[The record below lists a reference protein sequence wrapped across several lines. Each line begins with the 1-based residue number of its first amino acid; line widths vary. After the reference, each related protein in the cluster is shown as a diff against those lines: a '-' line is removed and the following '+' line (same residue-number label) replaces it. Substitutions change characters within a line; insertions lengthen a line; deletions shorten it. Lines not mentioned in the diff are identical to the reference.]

1 MDGGPPKRPQQ
12 TFLYPNTRCV
22 AQHGPPLPNQRR
34 IVALKRLN
42 AWFAAPVFPGEEE
55 RTNRAAFLNAI
66 LYCVILLGGF
76 GAAAILLSGRGGLD
90 TVIFTG
96 VTAVVAVFC
105 LWLLR
110 RGQIF
115 ASSLIILIVLWGLF
129 TVIVALAGGVQIA
142 TFGCFGVLSLIGGF
156 LFGYRGIIASVAAAL
171 LTGIGLYLAE
181 VTGLL
186 PSIQIDALTSL
197 IVYSVIFVFQ
207 GLLLYYGLRAL
218 DIMMGRWRQELLE
231 RRRMEEALRNSEERF
246 RRVIEALP
254 VGITLFALNDEDK
267 LVLRMSNPA
276 AVLDLPDYPAPQIGE
291 SIDHL
296 LNNIVDAKGLEQ
308 IYAIAGGSEPVT
320 TEWLQME
327 GGKVGMAVEAHL
339 FSAGPRSLA
348 IAYVD
353 ITRFK
358 QSEQER
364 ENLIRELEAKNAEL
378 ERFTY
383 PVSHDLKSPLITIR
397 GFLGFIARD
406 AQSGN
411 IERLNADLNRVS
423 EATTKMQQLLD
434 DLLELSRIGRIINTP
449 QTVSFNII
457 VRDALELVAGQIAAR
472 GVQVT
477 VQPDMP
483 AISGDRARLVEV
495 MQNLLDNAVKF
506 MGSQLRPHIEVGTRP
521 SGQPDTCIFYVK
533 DNGQGIEP
541 RFHETVFGLFNKLDA
556 RSEGTGVGLALVHRI
571 INVHNG
577 KIWVE
582 SEGEGMGSTFCFTLP
597 ISSNIAPP
605 GDAQ

>member
-1 MDGGPPKRPQQ
+1 M
-12 TFLYPNTRCV
+12 
-22 AQHGPPLPNQRR
+22 A
-34 IVALKRLN
+34 IKRLI
-42 AWFAAPVFPGEEE
+42 ALLAPPVFPGEEE
-55 RTNRAAFLNAI
+55 RTNKAAFLNAI
-66 LYCVILLGGF
+66 LYSVILLGGA
-76 GAAAILLSGRGGLD
+76 GAAAILLAGGGGID
-90 TVIFTG
+90 TILFTG
-96 VTAVVAVFC
+96 TTILVAFFC
-105 LWLLR
+105 LWLMR
-110 RGQIF
+110 RGSIRT
-115 ASSLIILIVLWGLF
+115 ASLIILIVLWGLF

-156 LFGYRGIIASVAAAL
+156 LLGYRGIIASVAAAV
-171 LTGIGLYLAE
+171 LTGLGLYLAE
-181 VTGLL
+181 MAGLL
-186 PSIQIDALTSL
+186 PPLQIDSLTAW
-197 IVYSVIFVFQ
+197 IVYSVIFIFQ

-218 DIMMGRWRQELLE
+218 DIIINRWRNELWE
-231 RRRMEEALRNSEERF
+231 RRRMEDALRISEDRF

-254 VGITLFALNDEDK
+254 IGIYLFDLNEDNR

-276 AVLDLPDYPAPQIGE
+276 STQGFQKDQHPFMGTSVEEILAGLGE
-291 SIDHL
+291 SEM
-296 LNNIVDAKGLEQ
+296 LEHF
-308 IYAIAGGSEPVT
+308 YSVVHGGEPFTKERSLV
-320 TEWLQME
+320 ES
-327 GGKVGMAVEAHL
+327 GKVTLAVEERL
-339 FSAGPRSLA
+339 FSAGPRSMA
-348 IAYVD
+348 AAFVD

-364 ENLIRELEAKNAEL
+364 ESLIRELEAKNAEL

-383 PVSHDLKSPLITIR
+383 TVSHDLKSPLITIR

-449 QTVSFNII
+449 QTVSFNTI

-506 MGSQLRPHIEVGTRP
+506 MGSQLRPHIEVGSRLCD
-521 SGQPDTCIFYVK
+521 QPEMCLFYVK

-597 ISSNIAPP
+597 VSSKAAPP
-605 GDAQ
+605 GEVK

>member
-1 MDGGPPKRPQQ
+1 M
-12 TFLYPNTRCV
+12 
-22 AQHGPPLPNQRR
+22 
-34 IVALKRLN
+34 
-42 AWFAAPVFPGEEE
+42 
-55 RTNRAAFLNAI
+55 
-66 LYCVILLGGF
+66 
-76 GAAAILLSGRGGLD
+76 
-90 TVIFTG
+90 
-96 VTAVVAVFC
+96 
-105 LWLLR
+105 
-110 RGQIF
+110 
-115 ASSLIILIVLWGLF
+115 
-129 TVIVALAGGVQIA
+129 
-142 TFGCFGVLSLIGGF
+142 
-156 LFGYRGIIASVAAAL
+156 
-171 LTGIGLYLAE
+171 GLYLAE
-181 VTGLL
+181 LAGWL
-186 PSIQIDALTSL
+186 PPLKIDSLTSW
-197 IVYSVIFVFQ
+197 IVYSIIFVFQ

-218 DIMMGRWRQELLE
+218 DIMVNRWRNELWE
-231 RRRMEEALRNSEERF
+231 RRRMEDALRISEDRF

-254 VGITLFALNDEDK
+254 IGVYLFDLNDNDR

-276 AVLDLPDYPAPQIGE
+276 STLGLQQDQRPKIG
-291 SIDHL
+291 IT
-296 LNNIVDAKGLEQ
+296 LEE
-308 IYAIAGGSEPVT
+308 IKTGFDETELMEHAYSVVRGGEPITSERT
-320 TEWLQME
+320 ILEN
-327 GGKVGMAVEAHL
+327 GKVTLALEERL
-339 FSAGPRSLA
+339 FSAGPRS
-348 IAYVD
+348 IAAAFVD

-383 PVSHDLKSPLITIR
+383 TVSHDLKSPLITIR

-449 QTVSFNII
+449 QTVSFNTI

-495 MQNLLDNAVKF
+495 LQNLLDNAVKF
-506 MGSQLRPHIEVGTRP
+506 MGSQLRPHIEVGSRP
-521 SGQPDTCIFYVK
+521 HDQPEMCLFYVE

-597 ISSNIAPP
+597 ISHKAAPP
-605 GDAQ
+605 GEV

>member
-1 MDGGPPKRPQQ
+1 MAIKR
-12 TFLYPNTRCV
+12 L
-22 AQHGPPLPNQRR
+22 
-34 IVALKRLN
+34 VALLSP
-42 AWFAAPVFPGEEE
+42 PVFPGEEE
-55 RTNRAAFLNAI
+55 RTNKAAFLNAI
-66 LYCVILLGGF
+66 LYCVILLGGA
-76 GAAAILLSGRGGLD
+76 GAVAILLAGGGGID
-90 TVIFTG
+90 TILFTG
-96 VTAVVAVFC
+96 TTILVSIFC
-105 LWLLR
+105 LWLMH
-110 RGQIF
+110 RGSIRT
-115 ASSLIILIVLWGLF
+115 ASLIILVVLWGLF
-129 TVIVALAGGVQIA
+129 TIIVALAGGVQIA

-156 LFGYRGIIASVAAAL
+156 LLGYRGIIASVAAAV
-171 LTGIGLYLAE
+171 LTGLGLYLAE
-181 VTGLL
+181 LAGWL
-186 PSIQIDALTSL
+186 PPIHIDSLTAW
-197 IVYSVIFVFQ
+197 IVYSVIFIFQ

-218 DIMMGRWRQELLE
+218 DIMINRWRNELWE
-231 RRRMEEALRNSEERF
+231 RRRMEDALRISEDRF

-254 VGITLFALNDEDK
+254 IGIDLFDLNDNDK

-276 AVLDLPDYPAPQIGE
+276 SMLGFQKDQSPFMGTSVEEILTGLNETEMLEHFYSVVRGGE
-291 SIDHL
+291 PFTKERTL
-296 LNNIVDAKGLEQ
+296 VEN
-308 IYAIAGGSEPVT
+308 
-320 TEWLQME
+320 
-327 GGKVGMAVEAHL
+327 GKVTLAVEERL
-339 FSAGPRSLA
+339 FSAGPRSMVA
-348 IAYVD
+348 AFVD

-364 ENLIRELEAKNAEL
+364 ESLIRELEAKNAEL

-383 PVSHDLKSPLITIR
+383 TVSHDLKSPLITIR

-449 QTVSFNII
+449 QTVSFNTI

-506 MGSQLRPHIEVGTRP
+506 MGSQLRPHIEVGSRP
-521 SGQPDTCIFYVK
+521 CDQPEVCLFYVK

-597 ISSNIAPP
+597 VSSKPVPP
-605 GDAQ
+605 GEVK